1 MGLFCETDPTSS
13 LSLTKNKEPT
23 MKEIEKINK
32 IREYFVKNKMFSE
45 LRGFNA
51 GVKLFND
58 NPQLNGSNQVGT
70 AGAPQ
75 TNNADMSHLN
85 SWDTLS
91 ATMKSRPLTHEEC
104 QYLYDRGN
112 VANNG
117 DPSMSTEAA
126 LEQAAHR
133 NSKEYRAY
141 RAAREEYGRYLP
153 NVQQPIIAA
162 PMVANTPAMRGNTDM
177 RAFSNPPHGK
187 HPGQI
192 VADGIRKV
200 KTKVAASNEKRVAAL
215 NKFGRKPTPDEAY
228 KRIFAGDDDFAEA
241 LKLAYPDLYKV
252 VIKKLSQDGFGA
264 PPPYARMFSD
274 GKKTF
279 WHKHKKKIL
288 TIAALTAAAG
298 LGYGA
303 KTLWDRYGDGSAT
316 LEPKGT
322 AQSTGSATDADGGK
336 AGGGRQAPPLIK
348 QGDDN
353 QIPSKANPET
363 TSAKPYNA
371 EYFTKEDKDNIFK
384 SFDSKLKNVTDFT
397 PLTDFLLEAYD
408 KYCKA
413 LETKYIRPE
422 DVRSET
428 EMLKGSTNLFLT
440 LQQQLAQNNGDRDKI
455 TKVANMIGRLS
466 RITLKIGTA
475 PAH

>member
-1 MGLFCETDPTSS
+1 MTS
-13 LSLTKNKEPT
+13 T
-23 MKEIEKINK
+23 IQQINK
-32 IREYFVKNKMFSE
+32 IRQYFIEHKMFSE
-45 LRGFNA
+45 LSGFNA
-51 GVKLFND
+51 GVKLFNATT
-58 NPQLNGSNQVGT
+58 QLNGSNQVGT

-91 ATMKSRPLTHEEC
+91 ATMKSRPLTREEC

-133 NSKEYRAY
+133 NSKEYRDY
-141 RAAREEYGRYLP
+141 RAAREKFGNNLP
-153 NVQQPIIAA
+153 SVPIIAG
-162 PMVANTPAMRGNTDM
+162 PMAANTPAMRGNTGM

-187 HPGQI
+187 HPGQTRV
-192 VADGIRKV
+192 VADVIKKV
-200 KTKVAASNEKRVAAL
+200 KTKVAASNEKRVSAL

-241 LKLAYPDLYKV
+241 LKLAYPDLYKNV
-252 VIKKLSQDGFGA
+252 MKELSKDGFGA

-274 GKKTF
+274 GKNTF
-279 WHKHKKKIL
+279 WRKHKKKIL

-303 KTLWDRYGDGSAT
+303 KTLFDRYGDGSAT
-316 LEPKGT
+316 LESKGT
-322 AQSTGSATDADGGK
+322 AQSTGSVTDADGGK
-336 AGGGRQAPPLIK
+336 AGAPSIK
-348 QGDDN
+348 GDDKTGRWTSTS

-363 TSAKPYNA
+363 TSTKPYKA

-440 LQQQLAQNNGDRDKI
+440 LQQQLAQNNGDSDKI